1 MSEQKGIATL
11 IRPCATLAR
20 YEAALAAGEITS
32 DVMVLIEDVRQI
44 RWRGNIWNFVGKV
57 EVNSVPYARA
67 EGLILSDG
75 TRFYLPS
82 SAPADD
88 SAHTFAMLS
97 DLQGAGGV
105 SQEDFDALYD
115 GLVEA
120 EKVAAAALN
129 DLDGRVKSLSEN
141 VVGETVTKSEFEAAI
156 TDLSNS
162 ISNKADA
169 QSTSEALTGLSGQVE
184 TLSGQV
190 ASAVT
195 TDLLSSVIKDVNNT
209 IIENEEIT
217 ASALANLNARLA
229 EIEKVMSNL

>member
-82 SAPADD
+82 SASDD
-88 SAHTFAMLS
+88 DPAHTFAMLS
-97 DLQGAGGV
+97 DLESAGGGV
-105 SQEDFDALYD
+105 SEDVIIED
-115 GLVEA
+115 E
-120 EKVAAAALN
+120 EVAAVALH
-129 DLDGRVKSLSEN
+129 DHE
-141 VVGETVTKSEFEAAI
+141 
-156 TDLSNS
+156 
-162 ISNKADA
+162 
-169 QSTSEALTGLSGQVE
+169 
-184 TLSGQV
+184 
-190 ASAVT
+190 
-195 TDLLSSVIKDVNNT
+195 
-209 IIENEEIT
+209 
-217 ASALANLNARLA
+217 ARLA
-229 EIEKVMSNL
+229 ELENVVPTDYATKLLLATTREELLQIILEDEEIIATALMDLNNRLMNYEVS